1 MHLPPLA
8 GRLLFTTMHA
18 PNGFTHLR
26 HLAQDPEAAAA
37 AAAAASSLFLII
49 IINVT
54 Q

>member
-37 AAAAASSLFLII
+37 ASNPPPPPPFNNNKHVA
-49 IINVT
+49 